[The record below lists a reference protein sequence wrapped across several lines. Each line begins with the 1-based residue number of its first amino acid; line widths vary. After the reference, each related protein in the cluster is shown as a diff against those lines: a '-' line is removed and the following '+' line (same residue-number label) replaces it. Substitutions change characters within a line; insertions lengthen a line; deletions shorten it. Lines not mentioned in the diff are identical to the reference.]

1 MQTGARMPTDSFKS
15 RIESQLSRIYEAG
28 RRKSLPSPSYRHLS
42 SNDYLG
48 LSRHP
53 SVIET
58 IVKTTASDGAGA
70 TGSRFLSGNHPL
82 NGMLEE
88 AIADFKGGPSS
99 IVFSTG
105 YQANISLILALS
117 TIYPFIY
124 SDSHNHASIIDGIRL
139 SGCQYQIFP
148 HNDLEALRG
157 MLEKRPLGESFI
169 IVTESLFSMNG
180 NRSPIAALLNLCDEF
195 DGILLL
201 DDAHGTGTLGQE
213 GRGGLEHAS
222 LAFNPQRIVLTGTFS
237 KALGGL
243 GGYTVCHPLIR
254 ELVLSTGRSLIYTT
268 ALPPGVL
275 AGNLEALTIL
285 DENGELVENLHSR
298 VRKVREAIGLPISSS
313 PILSIKGPI
322 EKLEM
327 ISSSLKENG
336 LLAPVIRSPT
346 VPVGEECIRICVT
359 NHWEDTFTRLL
370 SESMIKAQ
378 VLL

>member
-1 MQTGARMPTDSFKS
+1 MTIHSFKS
-15 RIESQLSRIYEAG
+15 RIESQLSKIDEAR
-28 RRKSLPSPSYRHLS
+28 RRKRLPSPSFRHLS

-53 SVIET
+53 SVIEA
-58 IVKTTASDGAGA
+58 IVKTTASEGAGA

-82 NGMLEE
+82 NATLEE

-139 SGCQYQIFP
+139 SGSQYQIFP
-148 HNDLEALRG
+148 HNDVEALRE
-157 MLEKRPLGESFI
+157 MLKKRPQGDPFI

-180 NRSPIAALLNLCDEF
+180 NRSPVAALLNLCDEF

-201 DDAHGTGTLGQE
+201 DDAHGTGTLGPE
-213 GRGGLEHAS
+213 GRGGLEYAS

-243 GGYTVCHPLIR
+243 GGYGVCHPLIR
-254 ELVLSTGRSLIYTT
+254 ELILSTGRSLIYTT

-275 AGNLEALTIL
+275 AGNLAALAIL
-285 DENGELVENLHSR
+285 DENCELVENLHSR
-298 VRKVREAIGLPISSS
+298 TRKVREAIGLPISSS
-313 PILSIKGPI
+313 PILSIKAPI

-327 ISSSLKENG
+327 ISASLRENG

-346 VPVGEECIRICVT
+346 VPVGEECIRVCVT
-359 NHWEDTFTRLL
+359 NHWEDTLTRLL
-370 SESMIKAQ
+370 SESMIKAE